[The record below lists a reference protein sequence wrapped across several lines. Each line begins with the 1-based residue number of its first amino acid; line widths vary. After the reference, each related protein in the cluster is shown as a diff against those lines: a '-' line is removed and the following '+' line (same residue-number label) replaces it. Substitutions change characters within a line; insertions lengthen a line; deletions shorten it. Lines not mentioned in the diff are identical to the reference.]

1 MLNVLLTW
9 FALWGAAVPAPA
21 GRITYWIDG
30 SRSRIVVQTRTD
42 GPEPSA
48 RHDHFLETQA
58 MTGTISFIPYAP
70 DTATL
75 ELKVR
80 ADQLRLTDPG
90 VSDKDRRAIEGWIRR
105 ALGADRHREI
115 VFRSTG
121 VTASPLGDGIFDVAL
136 TGDLRIR
143 GQTRPLRIDGQL
155 FARPDELSVEG
166 NTPIVQSQFD
176 VPLAAVDGS
185 ATMVRDEVTV
195 TFQIRAARHD

>member
-21 GRITYWIDG
+21 GRVTYAIDG
-30 SRSRIVVQTRTD
+30 ARSRIVVQTRTD

-58 MTGTISFIPYAP
+58 MTGTISFVPYTP

-80 ADQLRLTDPG
+80 ADQLRLTDTG
-90 VSDKDRRAIEGWIRR
+90 ISDKDRRAIESWIRR

-115 VFRSTG
+115 VFRSTA
-121 VTASPLGDGIFDVAL
+121 VTASPLGDGLFDVVL

-143 GQTRPLRIDGQL
+143 GRTRSLTIGGQL

-166 NTPIVQSQFD
+166 NAPIIQSQFD
-176 VPLAAVDGS
+176 VPLAALEGS
-185 ATMVRDEVTV
+185 ATTVRDEVTV
-195 TFQIRAARHD
+195 TFEIHAARHD